1 MRAPQRVTSRL
12 SAEALRAE
20 PAAAAMN
27 FLQPI
32 CSLDSKSPW
41 GAGLLAE
48 KGMAM
53 PYEEERGG
61 SAKWL
66 ALVLTII
73 IVGGAIYWGIAASG

>member
-1 MRAPQRVTSRL
+1 
-12 SAEALRAE
+12 
-20 PAAAAMN
+20 MN

-32 CSLDSKSPW
+32 RPLDSKRAR
-41 GAGLLAE
+41 GGGLLAE

-66 ALVLTII
+66 ALLLTII